1 MRQLRGWSL
10 RLAGMFNRRQ
20 RDCELSA
27 EMESHLQMHMEEN
40 IRAGMS
46 PLEARRLA
54 LIQLGGVESV
64 KESYRRR
71 CGLPLLE
78 TLGQDLRYALRMLRR
93 RPRFAA
99 LAVATLCLCLCPNTP
114 IFALVRWL

>member
-1 MRQLRGWSL
+1 MRQLRAWSL

-54 LIQLGGVESV
+54 LIQLGGAGFRCS
-64 KESYRRR
+64 KPWCRTSATR
-71 CGLPLLE
+71 CGCCAGVPDLPPS
-78 TLGQDLRYALRMLRR
+78 QSRRLRL
-93 RPRFAA
+93 A
-99 LAVATLCLCLCPNTP
+99 LARIP
-114 IFALVRWL
+114 

>member
-1 MRQLRGWSL
+1 MRQLRAWSL

-46 PLEARRLA
+46 PLEARRMK
-54 LIQLGGVESV
+54 LIELGGVESV
-64 KESYRRR
+64 KGSYRRR
-71 CGLPLLE
+71 RGLPRLE
-78 TLGQDLRYALRMLRR
+78 TLVQGLRGALPRRSRSARIRALRG
-93 RPRFAA
+93 AA
-99 LAVATLCLCLCPNTP
+99 AA
-114 IFALVRWL
+114 